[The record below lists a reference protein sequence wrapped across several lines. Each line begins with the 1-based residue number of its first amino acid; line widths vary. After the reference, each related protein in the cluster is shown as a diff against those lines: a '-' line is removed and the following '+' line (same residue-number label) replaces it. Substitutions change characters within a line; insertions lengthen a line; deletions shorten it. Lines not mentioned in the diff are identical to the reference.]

1 MPTLPSTS
9 REALTDLE
17 AAVLKRGGDFNFRK
31 HYNITDPDTESFYF
45 DIYGEPACIV
55 GYVLAARGFKAED
68 FVGKPMNHFAV
79 HGLYAAINGV
89 PSPATGLWGAMEVLG
104 AAQTVQDAGG
114 TWDEAVTMA
123 HKVYQDIKRKQGV

>member
-1 MPTLPSTS
+1 MANLPSTS

-31 HYNITDPDTESFYF
+31 HYNITGAETESFYF

-55 GYVLAARGFKAED
+55 GYVLAGRGFKASD
-68 FVGKPMNHFAV
+68 FVGKDTNHFAV
-79 HGLYAAINGV
+79 SGLYAHFGPIPRPNSGH
-89 PSPATGLWGAMEVLG
+89 WGAMEILS

-123 HKVYQDIKRKQGV
+123 HKVYKEIKRKQGV